1 MALNRNYNFK
11 DVDMLMAAK
20 TVTESFKANIG
31 ELSVIRTNWNE
42 EYANQIDGKIDDAI
56 ENYLGVDKKKELR
69 SATSKLSAIQM
80 PALRDVSF
88 LKTQLEVDFSAD
100 KTKLKEILKQL
111 GFNDYLKQAQKKDQE
126 ALIQLLFKIKS
137 NLTDSMRSEIISK
150 GLSSELLD
158 RIIGYAGQ
166 LKDANVSQETF
177 KEVTKETSGEIAE
190 IFNRI
195 YDEVIGICKIASNY
209 YAYDEL
215 KKELFTFSKVVS
227 NMNAAKRIS
236 NQPSE

>member
-20 TVTESFKANIG
+20 TITESFKANIV
-31 ELSVIRTNWNE
+31 ELSAIRTNWNE
-42 EYANQIDGKIDDAI
+42 EYSNQLANKIDDAI
-56 ENYLGVDKKKELR
+56 ENQLGIDKKKELR

-88 LKTQLEVDFSAD
+88 LKTQLEVDFSDD

-137 NLTDSMRSEIISK
+137 NLTDSLKTEIISK

-158 RIIGYAGQ
+158 RIIGYAVQ
-166 LKDANVSQETF
+166 LKDANVSQETL
-177 KEVTKETSGEIAE
+177 KEGTKETSGEIAE
-190 IFNRI
+190 IFNGI
-195 YDEVIGICKIASNY
+195 YNEVIGICKIATNY
-209 YAYDEL
+209 YIYDEL

>member
-42 EYANQIDGKIDDAI
+42 EYANQIADKIDDAI

-88 LKTQLEVDFSAD
+88 LKTQLEVDFSDD

-137 NLTDSMRSEIISK
+137 NLTDSMRAEIISK

-158 RIIGYAGQ
+158 RIIEYAVQ
-166 LKDANVSQETF
+166 LKDANVSQETL
-177 KEVTKETSGEIAE
+177 KEGTKETSSQIAK
-190 IFNRI
+190 IFNGI
-195 YDEVIGICKIASNY
+195 YNEVIGICKIATNY
-209 YAYDEL
+209 YTYDEL

-236 NQPSE
+236 NQPEE

>member
-11 DVDMLMAAK
+11 DVDMLLAAK
-20 TVTESFKANIG
+20 TVIESFKANIV

-42 EYANQIDGKIDDAI
+42 EYANQIAGKIDDAI

-80 PALRDVSF
+80 PALRDMSF
-88 LKTQLEVDFSAD
+88 LKTQLEVDFSDD

-111 GFNDYLKQAQKKDQE
+111 GFYNYLKQAQKKDQE

-137 NLTDSMRSEIISK
+137 NLTDSMRAEIISK

-166 LKDANVSQETF
+166 LKDANVSQET
-177 KEVTKETSGEIAE
+177 
-190 IFNRI
+190 
-195 YDEVIGICKIASNY
+195 
-209 YAYDEL
+209 L
-215 KKELFTFSKVVS
+215 KKVQK
-227 NMNAAKRIS
+227 KR
-236 NQPSE
+236 QVK

>member
-20 TVTESFKANIG
+20 TLTESFKANIS
-31 ELSVIRTNWNE
+31 ELSIIRTNWNE
-42 EYANQIDGKIDDAI
+42 EYANQIAGKIDDAI

-88 LKTQLEVDFSAD
+88 LKTQLDVDFSDD

-137 NLTDSMRSEIISK
+137 NLTGSMRAEIISK

-158 RIIGYAGQ
+158 RIIGYAVQ
-166 LKDANVSQETF
+166 LKDANVSQETL
-177 KEVTKETSGEIAE
+177 KEGTKETSGEITK
-190 IFNRI
+190 IFNGI
-195 YDEVIGICKIASNY
+195 YDEVIGICKIATNY

>member
-11 DVDMLMAAK
+11 DVDMLLAAK
-20 TVTESFKANIG
+20 TITESFKANLG
-31 ELSVIRTNWNE
+31 ELSVIRTNWNS
-42 EYANQIDGKIDDAI
+42 EYANQLAGKIDDAI
-56 ENYLGVDKKKELR
+56 ENQLGIDKKKELR

-88 LKTQLEVDFSAD
+88 LKTQFEVDFSND

-137 NLTDSMRSEIISK
+137 NLTDSLRTEIISK

-158 RIIGYAGQ
+158 RIIGYAVQ
-166 LKDANVSQETF
+166 LKDANVSQETL
-177 KEVTKETSGEIAE
+177 KEGTKETSGEIAK
-190 IFNRI
+190 IFNGI
-195 YDEVIGICKIASNY
+195 YDEVIGICKIATNY